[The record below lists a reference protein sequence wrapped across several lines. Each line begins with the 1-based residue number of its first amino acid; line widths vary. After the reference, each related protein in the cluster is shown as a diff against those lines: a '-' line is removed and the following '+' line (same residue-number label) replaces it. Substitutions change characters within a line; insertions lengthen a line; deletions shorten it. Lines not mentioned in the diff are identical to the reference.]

1 MFQSRFAAPGESKSL
16 SLTVKIEEEANKKN
30 KQKQP
35 SLALSLSTKLLPK
48 VPSFFLI
55 SSIPTSCLFNPSSRV
70 VFFFTT
76 AGLLPFVQ
84 AGNCSHALMLMGF
97 SSACS
102 MQSGAQGTQ
111 KVHAVETAASASSS

>member
-55 SSIPTSCLFNPSSRV
+55 PSRSPLLSLQSLIKSRIFFHNSWFAPFRIGRQLLSCLD
-70 VFFFTT
+70 
-76 AGLLPFVQ
+76 AHGLLFCMQ
-84 AGNCSHALMLMGF
+84 HAKWSPRYAKGPR
-97 SSACS
+97 C
-102 MQSGAQGTQ
+102 
-111 KVHAVETAASASSS
+111 